1 MVVKAGAKA
10 LKFGFGKLN
19 GKLKGMMQSKESKF
33 NEEAVKHSNLIFNE
47 LSKFV
52 MHFCNM
58 YQMDKSKMHILL
70 TELQSN

>member
-58 YQMDKSKMHILL
+58 AVPFDQA
-70 TELQSN
+70 N